1 MAMLLRALRLIVT
14 EVPNEEVA
22 SRTSESLSP
31 SVPISKP
38 SAEPLERLKTLDAS
52 VTVALLARL
61 RVAALATL
69 TVPTTSLEV
78 KPFFRVPSET
88 VMVPALPMLTVPE
101 ISRVPVPSF
110 VTVVLVPVIPPVT
123 VTLPEPA
130 KVSARVPAATAVA
143 LLRVSVSESD

>member
-1 MAMLLRALRLIVT
+1 MLLSALRLIVT
-14 EVPNEEVA
+14 EAPNKEVA
-22 SRTSESLSP
+22 SSTSESLMP
-31 SVPISKP
+31 SAPMSKL
-38 SAEPLERLKTLDAS
+38 SAEPSERLKTLEAS
-52 VTVALLARL
+52 VTVEPLAKL
-61 RVAALATL
+61 RVALLATL

-88 VMVPALPMLTVPE
+88 VMVPALPTLTVPE
-101 ISRVPVPSF
+101 ISRVPVPSL